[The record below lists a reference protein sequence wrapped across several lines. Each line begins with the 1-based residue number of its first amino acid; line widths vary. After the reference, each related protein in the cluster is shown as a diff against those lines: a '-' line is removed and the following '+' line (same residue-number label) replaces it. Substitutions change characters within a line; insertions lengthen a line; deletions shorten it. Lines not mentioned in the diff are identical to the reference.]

1 MDLSELNAYFG
12 IFGGVAAGGS
22 LYYAWKND
30 KLARFIPHDK
40 KIDEA
45 FSGNENGAGLV
56 TSVRTML
63 QRLRSNRE
71 LRIALSVAR
80 QMHFARPMDDALIEI
95 NRRAIELNDL
105 GFAYHVASKAQF
117 AVALDKMLQN
127 IVSASLENGDVKFAQ
142 KCANRMHFALPAD
155 NARKQIL
162 AYVHAPKA

>member
-1 MDLSELNAYFG
+1 MNLSELNAYFG
-12 IFGGVAAGGS
+12 IIGGFAGGGS

-30 KLARFIPHDK
+30 KLARFMPHDK

-45 FSGNENGAGLV
+45 FSGNENASGLI

-63 QRLRSNRE
+63 QRLRSSRE

-95 NRRAIELNDL
+95 NRRAIELNKL

-117 AVALDKMLQN
+117 AVALDKMLQS

-142 KCANRMHFALPAD
+142 KCANRMHFALSAD
-155 NARKQIL
+155 NARKLIL
-162 AYVHAPKA
+162 AYVHRTKD

>member
-1 MDLSELNAYFG
+1 MNLSELNAYFG
-12 IFGGVAAGGS
+12 IIGGFAGGGS

-30 KLARFIPHDK
+30 KLARFMPHDK

-45 FSGNENGAGLV
+45 FSGNENASGLI

-63 QRLRSNRE
+63 QRLRSSRE

-95 NRRAIELNDL
+95 NRRAIELNNL

-117 AVALDKMLQN
+117 AVALVKMLQS
-127 IVSASLENGDVKFAQ
+127 IVSVSLENGDVKFAQ
-142 KCANRMHFALPAD
+142 KCANRMHFALSAD
-155 NARKQIL
+155 NARKLIL
-162 AYVHAPKA
+162 AYVHRTKD

>member
-1 MDLSELNAYFG
+1 MNLNELNAYFG
-12 IFGGVAAGGS
+12 ILGGFAGGGS

-30 KLARFIPHDK
+30 KLARFMPHDK

-45 FSGNENGAGLV
+45 FSGNENAAGLV
-56 TSVRTML
+56 TNVRSML
-63 QRLRSNRE
+63 QRLRSSRE

-105 GFAYHVASKAQF
+105 GFAYHVATKVQF
-117 AVALDKMLQN
+117 AVALDQMLQN
-127 IVSASLENGDVKFAQ
+127 IVSAALKNGDVKLAQ
-142 KCANRMHFALPAD
+142 KCANRMHFAVPAD